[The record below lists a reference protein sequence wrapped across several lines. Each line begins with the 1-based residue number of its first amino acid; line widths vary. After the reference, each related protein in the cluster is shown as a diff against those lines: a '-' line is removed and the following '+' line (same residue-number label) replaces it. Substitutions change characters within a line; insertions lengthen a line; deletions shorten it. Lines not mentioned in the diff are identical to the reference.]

1 MAINPEKLASLIDI
15 PVDTAAPAP
24 NIERILQAIKDLE
37 EAERQA
43 NILKNIADGINNEPA
58 MKAALVIDNCDVCWV
73 PAADIAFLIERDLK
87 LAMERVDAL
96 NAVMAEFAR
105 KLP

>member
-1 MAINPEKLASLIDI
+1 MNAKPTSPTAIIDI
-15 PVDTAAPAP
+15 PVDTEAPAP

-37 EAERQA
+37 TAELQA
-43 NILKNIADGINNEPA
+43 NTLKKIADVINNEPA

-87 LAMERVDAL
+87 TAMERVDSL
-96 NAVMAEFAR
+96 NAVMTDFAR